1 MRSSKLIQRSEKRVS
16 KYQRTLNILN
26 YLTCNLIEPRIFKLS
41 ILPSK
46 SCYQSHLPTGFQLFE
61 RGKERGDFRVIDGDT
76 RTRTIVFIF
85 YPPPSC
91 VALDGRRKGRI
102 DPQRSHGGR
111 KRVSRYLIK
120 WTGRKFGSIVGNSW
134 QSRLPSDVSR
144 TRTIHVA
151 VSQRRNAATNSIR
164 RWY

>member
-1 MRSSKLIQRSEKRVS
+1 MLRTCFVDKSSISRCDTIVEKLYRWQCPSKVYSKRMRSSKLIQRSEKRVS

-76 RTRTIVFIF
+76 RTTERSYLFFILLR
-85 YPPPSC
+85 
-91 VALDGRRKGRI
+91 VASHWMDGGKGGGTY
-102 DPQRSHGGR
+102 RSA
-111 KRVSRYLIK
+111 KVSRWKEACFAI
-120 WTGRKFGSIVGNSW
+120 FN
-134 QSRLPSDVSR
+134 
-144 TRTIHVA
+144 
-151 VSQRRNAATNSIR
+151 
-164 RWY
+164 